1 MKIISEYITE
11 KLKIDKDSTIKLNPY
26 VEGMIYI
33 IDEKVNDEIEKLLTD
48 WIGDYKNKTLYC
60 YLSKFDY
67 KERFPGV
74 GRYKNI
80 SINPVDDKQME
91 HAKEISFGEL
101 KYIDKTEKE
110 SIQSI
115 LMVQYDLAVYFKDR
129 KYPIVFEKTKL

>member
-1 MKIISEYITE
+1 MKIISQYIIE
-11 KLKIDKDSTIKLNPY
+11 KLKIDKESKVKLNPY

-33 IDEKVNDEIEKLLTD
+33 INEKINDEIEKILLD
-48 WIGDYKNKTLYC
+48 WIDDYKNKTLYC

-67 KERFPGV
+67 KERFPKV

-91 HAKEISFGEL
+91 HAKEISFGDL

-110 SIQSI
+110 PIQQI
-115 LMVQYDLAVYFKDR
+115 LVVQNDLAVYFKDR
-129 KYPIVFEKTKL
+129 KYPVVFEKSEL